1 MSQITIY
8 LPAELEQKMKAS
20 AKAMNLSQSKWIAN
34 LIEEKLHN
42 EWPPA
47 VVALAGAW
55 NNMPLAEEIRADIG
69 TDSLRE
75 AL

>member
-8 LPAELEQKMKAS
+8 LPAELEQRMKAS

-34 LIEEKLHN
+34 LIEEKLRK

-47 VVALAGAW
+47 IVALAGAW
-55 NNMPLAEEIRADIG
+55 KDMPLADEIRAGLG
-69 TDSLRE
+69 TDSKRE
-75 AL
+75 NF